1 MRMPTSEWCKR
12 AFRRAACGVAAA
24 AGLALLVAAG
34 LAAATPLQV
43 DPPSPKPVL
52 MVLGSYHMANPGRD
66 AVNLRAD
73 DVLAVDKQ
81 RQIEALVERLAQFR
95 PTKIAVEMEPADAP
109 ARLDVP
115 YRAHVAGRHALGRNE
130 IEQIAFRLGKRFGL
144 PRLYAVDWN
153 QAPPVKPD
161 TLDYEAYAAA
171 HGQQTYLDAL
181 RARTKER
188 VAAVQALQHTDVLA
202 AFRAMNADDYVAA
215 DNAIYF
221 GLARIGGGADYPG
234 AEWVQYWYG
243 RNLKIFVNL
252 TRIAQGGDRILLL
265 IGAGHAA
272 LQRQFAAQSGYFAI
286 ESPLRYLGAE
296 GAGR

>member
-1 MRMPTSEWCKR
+1 MRMPAAECGKR
-12 AFRRAACGVAAA
+12 AFRRLARGIAAA
-24 AGLALLVAAG
+24 AGLAVLVAAG
-34 LAAATPLQV
+34 SAAAAPLQV

-73 DVLAVDKQ
+73 DVLTADKQ

-109 ARLDVP
+109 AHLDAP
-115 YRAHVAGRHALGRNE
+115 YRAYLAGKHALGRNE
-130 IEQIAFRLGKRFGL
+130 IEQIAFRLGKRLGL

-153 QAPPVKPD
+153 QVPPVKLD
-161 TLDYEAYAAA
+161 TLDYETYAAA
-171 HGQQTYLDAL
+171 HGEQAYLDAL
-181 RARTKER
+181 RARTKAR
-188 VAAVQALQHTDVLA
+188 VAAVQVLQHADVLA
-202 AFRAMNADDYVAA
+202 AFRAINADGYIAA

-243 RNLKIFVNL
+243 RNLKIFANL

-272 LQRQFAAQSGYFAI
+272 LQRQFAAQSGYFTV
-286 ESPLRYLGAE
+286 ESPLRYLGTYE
-296 GAGR
+296 AGR